1 MQNPSGS
8 GFGQANAPQ
17 RPSAGE
23 KLMACLAH
31 LSILVPQAG
40 ILAPLVIWLAN
51 NESAPYAAYQ
61 AKQAFFFHLLI
72 IVMFWVLVAGAL
84 VFGIFTFGLGA
95 LPFIPILLC
104 MHGVASIYG
113 IVAAI
118 KTLEGRDFRYFFIG
132 QAFTPND

>member
-1 MQNPSGS
+1 MQNPSGPS
-8 GFGQANAPQ
+8 FGHANAPLG
-17 RPSAGE
+17 PSWGE
-23 KLMACLAH
+23 KLMAACAH

-51 NESAPYAAYQ
+51 NQAAPYAAYQ
-61 AKQAFFFHLLI
+61 AKQAFFFHLLL
-72 IVMFWVLVAGAL
+72 IVVFWMLLVGAI
-84 VFGIFTFGLGA
+84 VFGAFTFGLGA

-104 MHGVASIYG
+104 WYGVAGIYG

-132 QAFTPND
+132 QVFAPGD